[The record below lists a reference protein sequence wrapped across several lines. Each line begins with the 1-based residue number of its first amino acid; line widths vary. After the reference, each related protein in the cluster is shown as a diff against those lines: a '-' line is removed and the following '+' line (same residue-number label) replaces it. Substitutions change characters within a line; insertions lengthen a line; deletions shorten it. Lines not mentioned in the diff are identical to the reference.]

1 MVAFGS
7 RVSVILLLTLA
18 LTASAADWNHADQ
31 ITGWDGPCQGGKSQS
46 PINFNTSKMKKATFE
61 DFKFV
66 GYDRNTKNDTLVND
80 GHSVKMESTYQPQVH
95 GGGLPGIYQ
104 FAQFHLHWGSI
115 DSQGSEHI
123 VNEKAYPMELH
134 LVHFK
139 TEYGNDIGAAIGAGA
154 KQRADDSLA
163 VLGIFFEIQK
173 DDNKALEPMM
183 NALDEIAT
191 KDLNTK
197 VKMQSA
203 SLATLLPSD
212 TKNFYRYMGSLTT
225 PGCNQIVVWT
235 VFKEPIGISAS
246 QMAKFRQ
253 NVKIDESGKKLVD
266 NYRKVQPLNG
276 RVVKSVSTVE
286 SSAIHHV
293 IAWPMV
299 MIALIHM
306 LTL

>member
-1 MVAFGS
+1 MVVFGS
-7 RVSVILLLTLA
+7 RVSVILLFTLA
-18 LTASAADWNHADQ
+18 LTASAAKWNHADQ
-31 ITGWDGPCQGGKSQS
+31 ITEWNGQCQGEKSQS

-66 GYDRNTKNDTLVND
+66 GYDRNLKNDTLVND

-104 FAQFHLHWGSI
+104 FAQFHLHWGSTE
-115 DSQGSEHI
+115 SQGSEHT
-123 VNEKAYPMELH
+123 VNDKAYPMELH

-139 TEYGNDIGAAIGAGA
+139 TEYGNTIGDAIKGGG
-154 KQRADDSLA
+154 RSDDSLA
-163 VLGIFFEIQK
+163 VLGIFFQIEK
-173 DDNKALEPMM
+173 EDNKALEPLM

-197 VKMQSA
+197 VIMQSA
-203 SLATLLPSD
+203 SLASLLPTD

-253 NVKIDESGKKLVD
+253 NVKIDNDSGKKLVD

-276 RVVKSVSTVE
+276 REVRSVATVE

>member
-1 MVAFGS
+1 MVVFGS
-7 RVSVILLLTLA
+7 RVSVILLFTLA
-18 LTASAADWNHADQ
+18 LTASAAKWNHADQ
-31 ITGWDGPCQGGKSQS
+31 ITEWNGQCQGEKSQS

-66 GYDRNTKNDTLVND
+66 GYDRNLKNDTLVND

-104 FAQFHLHWGSI
+104 FAQFHLHWGSTE
-115 DSQGSEHI
+115 SQGSEHT
-123 VNEKAYPMELH
+123 VNDKAYPMELH

-139 TEYGNDIGAAIGAGA
+139 TEYGNTIGDAIKGGG
-154 KQRADDSLA
+154 RSDDSLA
-163 VLGIFFEIQK
+163 VLGIFFQIEK
-173 DDNKALEPMM
+173 EDNKALEPLM

-197 VKMQSA
+197 VIMQSA
-203 SLATLLPSD
+203 SLASLLPTD

-225 PGCNQIVVWT
+225 PGCNEIVVWT

-253 NVKIDESGKKLVD
+253 NVKIDNDSGKKLVD

-276 RVVKSVSTVE
+276 REVRSVATVE

>member
-1 MVAFGS
+1 
-7 RVSVILLLTLA
+7 
-18 LTASAADWNHADQ
+18 
-31 ITGWDGPCQGGKSQS
+31 
-46 PINFNTSKMKKATFE
+46 
-61 DFKFV
+61 
-66 GYDRNTKNDTLVND
+66 
-80 GHSVKMESTYQPQVH
+80 
-95 GGGLPGIYQ
+95 
-104 FAQFHLHWGSI
+104 
-115 DSQGSEHI
+115 
-123 VNEKAYPMELH
+123 MELH

-225 PGCNQIVVWT
+225 PGCNEIVVWT
-235 VFKEPIGISAS
+235 VFKVL
-246 QMAKFRQ
+246 F
-253 NVKIDESGKKLVD
+253 
-266 NYRKVQPLNG
+266 
-276 RVVKSVSTVE
+276 
-286 SSAIHHV
+286 
-293 IAWPMV
+293 
-299 MIALIHM
+299 
-306 LTL
+306 

>member
-1 MVAFGS
+1 MVVFGS
-7 RVSVILLLTLA
+7 RVSVILLFTLA
-18 LTASAADWNHADQ
+18 LTASAAKWNHADQ
-31 ITGWDGPCQGGKSQS
+31 IAGWDGPCQVGKSQS

-66 GYDRNTKNDTLVND
+66 GYDRNLKNDTLIND

-104 FAQFHLHWGSI
+104 FAQFHLHWGSTE
-115 DSQGSEHI
+115 SQGSEHT
-123 VNEKAYPMELH
+123 VNDKAYPMELH

-139 TEYGNDIGAAIGAGA
+139 TEYGNTIGDAIKGGG
-154 KQRADDSLA
+154 RSDDSLA
-163 VLGIFFEIQK
+163 VLGIFFQIEK
-173 DDNKALEPMM
+173 EDNKALEPLM

-197 VKMQSA
+197 VIMQSA
-203 SLATLLPSD
+203 SLASLLPTD

-225 PGCNQIVVWT
+225 PGCNEIVVWT

-253 NVKIDESGKKLVD
+253 NVKIDNDSGKKLVD

-276 RVVKSVSTVE
+276 REVRSVATVE

>member
-1 MVAFGS
+1 MVVFGS
-7 RVSVILLLTLA
+7 RVSVILLFTLA
-18 LTASAADWNHADQ
+18 LTASAAKWNHADQ
-31 ITGWDGPCQGGKSQS
+31 ITGWDGPCQDDKSQS

-66 GYDRNTKNDTLVND
+66 GYDRNLKNDTLVND

-104 FAQFHLHWGSI
+104 FAQFHLHWGSTE
-115 DSQGSEHI
+115 SQGSEHT
-123 VNEKAYPMELH
+123 VNDKAYPMELH

-139 TEYGNDIGAAIGAGA
+139 TEYGNTIGDAIKGGG
-154 KQRADDSLA
+154 RSDDSLA
-163 VLGIFFEIQK
+163 VLGIFFQIEK
-173 DDNKALEPMM
+173 EDNKALEPLM

-197 VKMQSA
+197 VIMQSA
-203 SLATLLPSD
+203 SLASLLPTD

-225 PGCNQIVVWT
+225 PGCNEIVVWT

-253 NVKIDESGKKLVD
+253 NVKIDNDSGKKLVD

-276 RVVKSVSTVE
+276 REVRSVATVE